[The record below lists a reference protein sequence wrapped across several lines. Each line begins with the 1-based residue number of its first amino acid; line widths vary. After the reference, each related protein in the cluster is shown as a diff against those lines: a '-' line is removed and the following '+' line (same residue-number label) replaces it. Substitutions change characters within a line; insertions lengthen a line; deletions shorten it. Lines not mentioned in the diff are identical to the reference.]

1 MSEALPRICEPDAPS
16 GGDAAFAAVLREAVA
31 VTERADLEYLLI
43 GGLASAALGRP
54 RWTHD
59 IDLLV
64 APEDAP
70 RSLRELERAGFETE
84 RTDERWLYKA
94 FKRDVLVDVIFRITN
109 HIYLDA
115 PMERRARRRELMG
128 THVWVASPEDQI
140 VIKAL
145 VHQEQTPRHWHDAL
159 GLLLLEDLDWEYLL
173 WRARHGVRRM
183 LSLLVYADSNDSGV
197 PAWAIGSLF
206 EAAYS
211 RDAPVTVDGR
221 DAGDRLG

>member
-94 FKRDVLVDVIFRITN
+94 YKRDVLVDLIFRITN
-109 HIYLDA
+109 HIHLDG
-115 PMERRARRRELMG
+115 PMWRRARRREVAG
-128 THVWVASPEDQI
+128 VSARVASPEDQI

-159 GLLLLEDLDWEYLL
+159 GLLFIDDLDWEYLL
-173 WRARHGVRRM
+173 WRARHGVRRV
-183 LSLLVYADSNDSGV
+183 LSLLVYADSNDSAV
-197 PAWAIGSLF
+197 PTWVIGSLF

-211 RDAPVTVDGR
+211 RDAPVATGER
-221 DAGDRLG
+221 DARDRR